1 MSKAQLSIPVAF
13 LIENL
18 RTSGEPKDVIIEC
31 IKKQDFTPLLD
42 KVKEKTMDF
51 KERCQTAEDIGD
63 EWEEAIL
70 SGYEFK
76 FLHINGLKRLLYFRF
91 DRAIDRDYE
100 QDGIT
105 LKNLYL
111 DPIEIDTLQG
121 LIGRQWQVIT
131 DDNEAVGN
139 VQRSVC
145 IKLLYQNEDDS

>member
-1 MSKAQLSIPVAF
+1 MSKVQLSIPVAL

-31 IKKQDFTPLLD
+31 IKKQEFSPLLG

-63 EWEEAIL
+63 EWEEAIR

-91 DRAIDRDYE
+91 DRTIDQDYK
-100 QDGIT
+100 QDGIM
-105 LKNLYL
+105 LKGLHL

-121 LIGRQWQVIT
+121 LIGRQWQVIKEE
-131 DDNEAVGN
+131 NEVGS
-139 VQRSVC
+139 VQKPVS
-145 IKLLYQNEDDS
+145 IKLLYRNDDSF